1 MKTLTRLGLA
11 APLALALAA
20 CGGAETDE
28 RVADDGTTAG
38 VDVDVPEVDVEYPK
52 ARRCARHRRL
62 PAHLHQ
68 CGQRWRRVPITL
80 GANDSY
86 TMVGADG
93 TETTGTFNWY
103 SDNSRI
109 LIRERESQV
118 YAAPMAR
125 STAWGRECRSQCAMP
140 AQPTWPPSKGRPFG
154 ERKGRRFVP
163 AAFLCCAA

>member
-28 RVADDGTTAG
+28 RVVDDGTTAG
-38 VDVDVPEVDVEYPK
+38 VDVDVPEVDVEYPEVPVD
-52 ARRCARHRRL
+52 AR
-62 PAHLHQ
+62 
-68 CGQRWRRVPITL
+68 GTVDYQRTYTNAGSAGGASSITL

-109 LIRERESQV
+109 LIRENGESQV
-118 YAAPMAR
+118 YAVADGALYRLADENADPNGARDAGTTYMA
-125 STAWGRECRSQCAMP
+125 
-140 AQPTWPPSKGRPFG
+140 AQ
-154 ERKGRRFVP
+154 
-163 AAFLCCAA
+163 